1 MEGDWIKI
9 FSYEG
14 ELVYGV
20 HWQVYGYSPLWYLEA
35 NDALFDQYLWT
46 DEGQTLDYA
55 SGYTDWTTTG
65 YDAGKHYFFA

>member
-14 ELVYGV
+14 EFVYGV
-20 HWQVYGYSPLWYLEA
+20 LWQVYGYSPLWYLEE

-46 DEGQTLDYA
+46 DEGSSLDYSA
-55 SGYTDWTTTG
+55 GYTEWTTTG